1 MRKFI
6 NVIALTSLLILIL
19 FRSNIIIFFSN
30 IFSLLQEK
38 NDYTIAEKQVL
49 EAKISYLENEIQS
62 LNNFKDKL
70 PLYANYN
77 YFVSKV
83 LYRENYFENSKLVIK
98 GGTENGIKKGMAV
111 VNELGM
117 VGVVSKVDK
126 NLSEINMLT
135 NANNISV
142 KIRNSYGKLEYKEGI
157 FRVSDISR
165 DEDIRLNDEVYT
177 STLGN
182 IKEKLYIGR
191 VVKVNVNT
199 LEKEIII
206 ESAVDFRNLNYILV
220 VGEI

>member
-6 NVIALTSLLILIL
+6 NVIALTFLLILIL

-182 IKEKLYIGR
+182 IKEKLYIGK

-220 VGEI
+220 VGDI